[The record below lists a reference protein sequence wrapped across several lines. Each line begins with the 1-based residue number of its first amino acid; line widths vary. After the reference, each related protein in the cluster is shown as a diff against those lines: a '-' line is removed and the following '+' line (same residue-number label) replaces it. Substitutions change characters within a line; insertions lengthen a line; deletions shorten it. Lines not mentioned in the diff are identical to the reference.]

1 MKRYTLFRSRAGHQS
16 SAENED
22 RSFFVFP
29 RGAEMGYNK
38 QWNEAVEDT
47 REMHRINVEVL
58 RYGHEGIDK
67 EIRRTYGRRTV

>member
-1 MKRYTLFRSRAGHQS
+1 M
-16 SAENED
+16 
-22 RSFFVFP
+22 FP

-47 REMHRINVEVL
+47 REMHRINVEVP